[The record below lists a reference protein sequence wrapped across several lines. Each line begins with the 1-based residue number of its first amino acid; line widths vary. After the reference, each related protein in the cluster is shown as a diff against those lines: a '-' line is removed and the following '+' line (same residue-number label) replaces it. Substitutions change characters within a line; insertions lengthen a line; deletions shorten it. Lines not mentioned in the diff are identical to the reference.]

1 MNILHFNSYLKRL
14 KKSEEL
20 MKLFLIFYFNELKM
34 ENQETAKIRN
44 LYLRIRKYFN
54 IFENSQLEYSN
65 FLIFS
70 IYSSVVN
77 VVNLLSSFSPLEEEK
92 KIISSLVV
100 GSTLSSI
107 PIQQFILKNGKIQHI
122 SFALSSLSLIS
133 FILVY
138 FLQYH
143 WIEKVLSKKKWYFS
157 FIEKNLRNLKLTN
170 SVQLS
175 TFISF
180 FIFKQFHQKEKNDHY
195 FKTTIQHL
203 DELLNSNKSKL

>member
-1 MNILHFNSYLKRL
+1 MNLLHFNSYLKRL

-20 MKLFLIFYFNELKM
+20 LKLFLIFYLNELKM
-34 ENQETAKIRN
+34 ENTETAKIRN

-54 IFENSQLEYSN
+54 FFENTQREYSN

-77 VVNLLSSFSPLEEEK
+77 VVNLLSSFTPVEDEK
-92 KIISSLVV
+92 KIISSLII

-107 PIQQFILKNGKIQHI
+107 PIQQLILKNGSIQHI
-122 SFALSSLSLIS
+122 SFALSSFSLIS
-133 FILVY
+133 FIFVY
-138 FLQYH
+138 FIQYH
-143 WIEKVLSKKKWYFS
+143 WIEKILSKKKWYFS
-157 FIEKNLRNLKLTN
+157 FIEKNLRNLKLSN

-180 FIFKQFHQKEKNDHY
+180 FIFKQFYQMKKNDHY